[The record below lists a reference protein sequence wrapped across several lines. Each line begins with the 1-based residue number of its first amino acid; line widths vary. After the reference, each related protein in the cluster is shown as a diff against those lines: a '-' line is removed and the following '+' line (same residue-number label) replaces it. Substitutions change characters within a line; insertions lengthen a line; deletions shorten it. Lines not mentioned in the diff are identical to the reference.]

1 MFIEYQKE
9 RDCLFFLGA
18 GASYSD
24 GVPLQKDIVPEIL
37 SPKDEEFDNS
47 ELRKIVCAFIT
58 NNFSYSEESN
68 TYPSL
73 ETIFSYIDYF
83 IDNDVA
89 LCKVYTLEKLRLLKE
104 SLVKLIYFITSKSAK
119 SPLTKREREVKGRE
133 NDSVY
138 SFLWERAIETNR
150 NFSIITTN
158 YDNQIDDAFDRW
170 LYPRHGLID
179 YCIDFL
185 NYTKEDGLIG
195 FDWWVNPREPIPDWD
210 NCDPRPIKL
219 IKLHGSLN
227 WKYCNCCSQ
236 AVLTPWNKHIDLD
249 TGELPRFDPSWM
261 GDIDNAELC
270 PRDGYPL
277 STLIVPPT
285 HSKILKHPVVQNLIY
300 EAQLE
305 IRSAKKIVFIGYSF
319 PDADIHIKAFF
330 AKNLRN
336 DAELTVVNPYLT
348 EAARQA
354 YRGLSSK
361 VEFIEDSFEQA
372 LESGLMESVVGKNA

>member
-18 GASYSD
+18 GASYCD

-37 SPKDEEFDNS
+37 SPKDEQFEKS
-47 ELRKIVCAFIT
+47 ELRKIVSKFISD
-58 NNFSYSEESN
+58 NFSYSEESDS
-68 TYPSL
+68 YPSL
-73 ETIFSYIDYF
+73 ETLFSYIDYF

-89 LCKVYTLEKLRLLKE
+89 LNRDYTLEKLRLLKE
-104 SLVKLIYFITSKSAK
+104 SLIKLIYFITSKSAK
-119 SPLTKREREVKGRE
+119 SPLGKWEREKNGRD

-158 YDNQIDDAFDRW
+158 YDNQIDDAFDKW
-170 LYPRHGLID
+170 VYAKHGLID

-185 NYTKEDGLIG
+185 NYTKEEGLIG
-195 FDWWVNPREPIPDWD
+195 FDWWINPREPIPDWSD
-210 NCDPRPIKL
+210 CNPKPIKL

-236 AVLTPWNKHIDLD
+236 PIITPWNKHIDLD

-261 GDIDNAELC
+261 GEIDSANLC

-277 STLIVPPT
+277 STMIVPPT
-285 HSKILKHPVVQNLIY
+285 NSKILKHPVVQNLMY
-300 EAQLE
+300 EAQKE
-305 IRSAKKIVFIGYSF
+305 IRLAKKVVFVGYSF
-319 PDADIHIKAFF
+319 PDADIHIKAIF
-330 AKNLRN
+330 AKNMKKDTEVL
-336 DAELTVVNPYLT
+336 VVNPYLK
-348 EAARQA
+348 EDARQA

-361 VEFIEDSFEQA
+361 VEFIEEGFQEA
-372 LESGLMESVVGKNA
+372 LDQGLLERVVGKNA